1 MPKKTVTTDDV
12 TPASTATALA
22 EAPVTALAAP
32 AQDTRGLDGVDGA
45 DDITFPRLALAQK
58 TSPQLDPSRPDKY
71 IEGLKL
77 FQMFNSL
84 TGENFGNG
92 PVKFVVIRSSKR
104 AMQFD
109 AQNNIVDFNVPLD
122 DPRLQ
127 FTTGPNGERIKPVA
141 TLFREYLVGR
151 LTDDGEVEPL
161 VLSFKGTQHG
171 VARELNSW
179 LVKLPKPIWS
189 NVFELRST
197 SKQKGGFTTAAF
209 TVRYAGKADA
219 SVALD
224 AERWYESTERFFER
238 VDRRD
243 QGEGGNGPAPLDDS
257 DVPF

>member
-104 AMQFD
+104 ALQFD
-109 AQNNIVDFNVPLD
+109 AQNNIVDFHVPLD

-127 FTTGPNGERIKPVA
+127 FTTGPNSERFKPVA
-141 TLFREYLVGR
+141 TLFRGYLVGR
-151 LTDDGEVEPL
+151 ITGDGVVEPL
-161 VLSFKGTQHG
+161 VLSYKGSQHG
-171 VARELNSW
+171 VARELYSW
-179 LVKLPKPIWS
+179 LVKLPKAIWT
-189 NVFELRST
+189 NVFELRFT
-197 SKQKGGFTTAAF
+197 S
-209 TVRYAGKADA
+209 
-219 SVALD
+219 
-224 AERWYESTERFFER
+224 
-238 VDRRD
+238 
-243 QGEGGNGPAPLDDS
+243 
-257 DVPF
+257 